1 MKQGIDLI
9 TKIRRALSLGVL
21 AAGVMLAPAIATAAT
36 LDTVKLGS
44 VLAFDTELDVA
55 SDGTFIE
62 ASNFLF
68 GAGDLALGAPLL
80 ASGEVDTSSAL
91 FGDLSYIDTTTF
103 DDLLVG
109 KALDIAV
116 DFAADTVS
124 ILYSVAGDLNAVNA
138 LSSDEF
144 VVGVLN
150 FAPHFDIVEPGFS
163 FSDLDFQLADADV
176 YGASV
181 VPLPAGLPLFLA
193 GLSALAALRSRR
205 RTD

>member
-1 MKQGIDLI
+1 MKRGTGLFE
-9 TKIRRALSLGVL
+9 KIRGALSLGVL
-21 AAGVMLAPAIATAAT
+21 AAGLTLAPGMSDAAT

-44 VLAFDTELDVA
+44 LLTSDTELDVS

-68 GAGDLALGAPLL
+68 GAADLALGAPLT
-80 ASGEVDTSSAL
+80 ATGEADTA
-91 FGDLSYIDTTTF
+91 FAFYGDLSYIDSITF

-109 KALDIAV
+109 KSVDISV

-124 ILYSVAGDLNAVNA
+124 ILFSVAGDPNAVNA
-138 LSSDEF
+138 LSIDEF

-150 FAPHFDIVEPGFS
+150 FAPVFDIVELGFV
-163 FSDLDFQLADADV
+163 FSDLHFQLADVEV

-193 GLSALAALRSRR
+193 GLGALGALGARR
-205 RTD
+205 RTA